1 MTGREN
7 GHILGKEWVHLFYF
21 VMFLLFVIELY
32 SWFNTVNSVHVLY
45 HYLGCKCLLCCNVHI
60 RNQGIKGRKSIH
72 GTCCVNIELLLQYST
87 CGPVRLADQL
97 CECILGQ
104 PTVLTVAVLHICF
117 LMLLLKSWL
126 RSLLLSPSIT
136 VLCKCQWRS
145 VGFYGAQSLH
155 HWEGLQNFFLLLAD
169 FSELSLFPSDLICH
183 CVPSSFL
190 YIVVTFSAICEI
202 CIPVVTVLF
211 PQSLW
216 SELYDQQRKKTQKL
230 C

>member
-1 MTGREN
+1 
-7 GHILGKEWVHLFYF
+7 
-21 VMFLLFVIELY
+21 MFLLFVI
-32 SWFNTVNSVHVLY
+32 WHFMNSVADWALWTQFMSCTITWVASASY
-45 HYLGCKCLLCCNVHI
+45 AVDVHI
-60 RNQGIKGRKSIH
+60 KNQGITGRKSIH
-72 GTCCVNIELLLQYST
+72 GTCCVNVELLLQYST
-87 CGPVRLADQL
+87 CAPVRLTDQL
-97 CECILGQ
+97 GECILGQ

-117 LMLLLKSWL
+117 LILLLKSWL

-136 VLCKCQWRS
+136 VLCKCQWRP
-145 VGFYGAQSLH
+145 VEFHGTQSLH

-190 YIVVTFSAICEI
+190 HIVVTFSAICEI
-202 CIPVVTVLF
+202 CIPVSVIYVVTVLF
-211 PQSLW
+211 PQFLW